1 MLVIVDQQTA
11 IDEAA
16 AVCIARERE
25 SSILVGYELVGTC
38 LVSGKQL
45 LAVEE
50 QEFLEVS
57 VARVAPKY
65 VKQCEKLALAH
76 V

>member
-25 SSILVGYELVGTC
+25 SSILVGHELVGTC
-38 LVSGKQL
+38 LVSGEQL
-45 LAVEE
+45 LAVEK

-57 VARVAPKY
+57 AARVAPKY
-65 VKQCEKLALAH
+65 VKQCEKLPLAH